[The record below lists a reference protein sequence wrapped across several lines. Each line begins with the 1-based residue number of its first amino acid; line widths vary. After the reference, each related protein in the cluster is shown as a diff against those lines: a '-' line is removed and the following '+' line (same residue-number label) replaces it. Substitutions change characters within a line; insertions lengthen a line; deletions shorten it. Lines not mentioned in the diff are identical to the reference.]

1 MPPGLLPART
11 SLSTYTQFSFHQLH
25 HRGRLGVNEGDIL
38 DLVRSDPWMMRVL
51 RAAESLDLPE
61 WMIGAGFVRN
71 KVWDHLQGFAN
82 AEVPTADIDLIYFDP
97 ADMRESTEKEHDR
110 RLRALCD
117 VNWSAKNQARMH
129 AVTGDEPYKSAADG
143 LAHWVESA
151 TCVAVTLRGGE
162 LRLIA
167 PFGIDDLVG
176 LIVRPS
182 PGFTRDISVFHQRVA
197 SKRWLETW
205 SRLRVMLG

>member
-1 MPPGLLPART
+1 M
-11 SLSTYTQFSFHQLH
+11 
-25 HRGRLGVNEGDIL
+25 NEGDIL
-38 DLVRSDPWMMRVL
+38 DLIRDDAWMMGVL
-51 RAAESLDLPE
+51 RAAAGLDLPE

-71 KVWDHLQGFAN
+71 KVWDHLHGFEN

-97 ADMRESTEKEHDR
+97 ADVRESTEKEYDR
-110 RLRALCD
+110 RLRAVCD

-129 AVTGDEPYKSAADG
+129 EVTGDAPYSSAEDG
-143 LAHWVESA
+143 LAHWVEQA

-167 PFGIDDLVG
+167 PYGIGDLVG

-182 PGFTRDISVFHQRVA
+182 PGFTRDRAVLRERVA

-205 SRLRVMLG
+205 PRLRVVLD